1 MEQLD
6 ASRDL
11 VDILT
16 TVTAGTNET
25 FRNVLFAD
33 PEGLHAQDQL
43 GILVAIG
50 GFQIH
55 ASSLE
60 ESLAGANIAK
70 LDTVPRATD

>member
-6 ASRDL
+6 ARRHL
-11 VDILT
+11 VDVLPA
-16 TVTAGTNET
+16 VTAGTNET
-25 FRNVLFAD
+25 FLNILFAD

-55 ASSLE
+55 ASSLA
-60 ESLAGANIAK
+60 ESLNGATLAG
-70 LDTVPRATD
+70 LDTASRTVT